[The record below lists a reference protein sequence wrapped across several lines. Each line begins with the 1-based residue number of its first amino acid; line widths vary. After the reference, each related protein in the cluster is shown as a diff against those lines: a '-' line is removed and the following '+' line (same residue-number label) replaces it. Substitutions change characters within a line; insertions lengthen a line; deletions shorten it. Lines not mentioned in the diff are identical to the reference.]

1 MPKFAIRLFHDEPIW
16 LCNGVEELFNT
27 EQEAIDALELEAQEI
42 EKDIEAGY
50 IDDFDFEDYR
60 IVEVLNADN

>member
-1 MPKFAIRLFHDEPIW
+1 MNKWAIRLFYDEPIW
-16 LCNGVEELFNT
+16 LCNGKEELFDS

-50 IDDFDFEDYR
+50 LDDCDFEDFR
-60 IVEVLNADN
+60 IVEVL